1 MENYVRPLDRII
13 EVRNIFKVTQKDFAK
28 RIGCTSQLISMIE
41 TGKAGL
47 SFSKA
52 KLIEHEYGVSAMW
65 LLTGEGKM
73 MINRKEN
80 ENTELSFAFNYFPE
94 IIKALNV
101 IAGHLDLEDWCVLN
115 HICKKINRTE
125 ESEDKIS

>member
-1 MENYVRPLDRII
+1 MENYIQPLDRII
-13 EVRNIFKVTQKDFAK
+13 EVRNTFKVTQKDFAK

-41 TGKAGL
+41 SGKAGL
-47 SFSKA
+47 SISKA

-65 LLTGEGKM
+65 LLTGEGEM

-80 ENTELSFAFNYFPE
+80 EKTELSFAFNCFPE

-101 IAGHLDLEDWCVLN
+101 VANNLDLEDWYALN
-115 HICKKINRTE
+115 HICKKINRTK
-125 ESEDKIS
+125 ESAEKIS